1 MYFCRIISILECR
14 RKECVRK
21 AHFTPTCLYY
31 FIFLPCT
38 CIVLKLLLFFMK
50 GLTAQQLNNIYS
62 QHNKNELKLT
72 FIPIWIPCSFKMENH
87 LVQLLAS
94 THSLA
99 VVKSKI

>member
-1 MYFCRIISILECR
+1 
-14 RKECVRK
+14 
-21 AHFTPTCLYY
+21 
-31 FIFLPCT
+31 
-38 CIVLKLLLFFMK
+38 MK

-99 VVKSKI
+99 VVKSKIWIEYLMTMIHSLFEM